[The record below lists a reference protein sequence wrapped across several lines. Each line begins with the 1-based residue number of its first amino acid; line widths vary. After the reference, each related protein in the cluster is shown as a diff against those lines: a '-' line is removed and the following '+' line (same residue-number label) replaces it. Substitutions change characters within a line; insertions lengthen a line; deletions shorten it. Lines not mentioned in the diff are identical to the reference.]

1 MPFHFQNEYVIY
13 AIKLRTSFTFVL
25 ECPIYLDIRK
35 LYINSYYFKR
45 PNMYKMV
52 ELFNTTN
59 KKQLRN
65 ISVYIYKAFEIRR
78 NEMLSEM
85 LVRFLY

>member
-1 MPFHFQNEYVIY
+1 M
-13 AIKLRTSFTFVL
+13 L

-45 PNMYKMV
+45 LNMYKMV
-52 ELFNTTN
+52 ELFNMTN

-65 ISVYIYKAFEIRR
+65 LSVYIYKAFEIRR
-78 NEMLSEM
+78 NVMFVKDVS
-85 LVRFLY
+85 

>member
-1 MPFHFQNEYVIY
+1 M
-13 AIKLRTSFTFVL
+13 L

-52 ELFNTTN
+52 EHFNTTN

-65 ISVYIYKAFEIRR
+65 LSVYIYKAFEIRR
-78 NEMLSEM
+78 NVMFIRDVGKVVFFFIPML
-85 LVRFLY
+85 LTCRK

>member
-1 MPFHFQNEYVIY
+1 M
-13 AIKLRTSFTFVL
+13 L
-25 ECPIYLDIRK
+25 ECPIYLDIIK

-65 ISVYIYKAFEIRR
+65 LSVYIYKAFEIRR
-78 NEMLSEM
+78 NVMF
-85 LVRFLY
+85 VRDVS

>member
-1 MPFHFQNEYVIY
+1 M
-13 AIKLRTSFTFVL
+13 L

-35 LYINSYYFKR
+35 MYIYSYYFKR

-65 ISVYIYKAFEIRR
+65 LSVYIYKAFEIRR
-78 NEMLSEM
+78 NIMF
-85 LVRFLY
+85 VRDVS